1 MSHTAWP
8 RRIHNYMPSERND
21 EELLTSGRA
30 EDFGELY
37 ERTYPIVRAYLR
49 RRTGPRPDLVLDL
62 VAETFA
68 RALERREQFDPRRG
82 PAVGWLLA
90 IASHLLVDAVRR
102 GRVADRSRRRL
113 GMERIEVDDDQ
124 LALVERESASGLQ
137 QTLTRLPAEQ
147 REAVERRVLQ
157 EESYAA
163 IAERLGCSE
172 QVVRKRVSR
181 ALSTLKRTGEE
192 TA

>member
-8 RRIHNYMPSERND
+8 RRIHNYMASERND
-21 EELLTSGRA
+21 EELLASERA

-68 RALERREQFDPRRG
+68 RALGRRGQFDPG
-82 PAVGWLLA
+82 GGAAGAALLSIAGYLVG
-90 IASHLLVDAVRR
+90 DAVPR
-102 GRVADRSRRRL
+102 GRVAGPSRRRL

-124 LALVERESASGLQ
+124 LAL
-137 QTLTRLPAEQ
+137 
-147 REAVERRVLQ
+147 
-157 EESYAA
+157 
-163 IAERLGCSE
+163 
-172 QVVRKRVSR
+172 
-181 ALSTLKRTGEE
+181 
-192 TA
+192 